1 MYAHLFAHASFVYA
15 QNFYILQRFRKPQL
29 YKFTLI
35 EATACVMELEISSI
49 DLILLLFA
57 SNLWTGLLLIFLYWR
72 IQQTGRKMKITNH
85 LLAKVFDES
94 SSSSSRMEDKAVQ
107 GPNLCSIELRKG
119 EQVSIDLGAEDE
131 PSPVKECSIQIDFT
145 ETDGES
151 EDSSDSKSHSSI
163 VAWESR
169 FWSDLREFGFH
180 TELIPT
186 DSEDDW
192 ENHT

>member
-1 MYAHLFAHASFVYA
+1 
-15 QNFYILQRFRKPQL
+15 
-29 YKFTLI
+29 
-35 EATACVMELEISSI
+35 
-49 DLILLLFA
+49 
-57 SNLWTGLLLIFLYWR
+57 
-72 IQQTGRKMKITNH
+72 MKITNH
-85 LLAKVFDES
+85 LLAKVFDEN
-94 SSSSSRMEDKAVQ
+94 SSSRMEDKKVQ
-107 GPNLCSIELRKG
+107 GPDLCSIELRMG
-119 EQVSIDLGAEDE
+119 EQVSIDLGADDE

-151 EDSSDSKSHSSI
+151 EDSPDSKSRSSI

>member
-1 MYAHLFAHASFVYA
+1 MYA
-15 QNFYILQRFRKPQL
+15 QNFYILHCFRKPQL
-29 YKFTLI
+29 YKFTSI
-35 EATACVMELEISSI
+35 EATACVMEISSI

-57 SNLWTGLLLIFLYWR
+57 SNLWTGLLLIFLYSR

-85 LLAKVFDES
+85 LLSKVFHE
-94 SSSSSRMEDKAVQ
+94 SSSSRMEDKVVQ
-107 GPNLCSIELRKG
+107 EPDLCSIELRKG
-119 EQVSIDLGAEDE
+119 EQVSIDLGEDE
-131 PSPVKECSIQIDFT
+131 PSPDVEECSIQIDFT

-151 EDSSDSKSHSSI
+151 EDSSDSKSRSSI

-169 FWSDLREFGFH
+169 FWSDLKEFGFH

-192 ENHT
+192 ENQA

>member
-1 MYAHLFAHASFVYA
+1 M
-15 QNFYILQRFRKPQL
+15 
-29 YKFTLI
+29 
-35 EATACVMELEISSI
+35 EISSI

-72 IQQTGRKMKITNH
+72 IQQTGRKIEITNH
-85 LLAKVFDES
+85 LLTKVFDES
-94 SSSSSRMEDKAVQ
+94 SSSRMEDKIVQ
-107 GPNLCSIELRKG
+107 GPDLCSIELRKG
-119 EQVSIDLGAEDE
+119 EQVSIELDLGEDE
-131 PSPVKECSIQIDFT
+131 PSPDVEECSIQIDFT
-145 ETDGES
+145 ETDGAGES
-151 EDSSDSKSHSSI
+151 EDSSDSKSRSSI

-192 ENHT
+192 ENQA